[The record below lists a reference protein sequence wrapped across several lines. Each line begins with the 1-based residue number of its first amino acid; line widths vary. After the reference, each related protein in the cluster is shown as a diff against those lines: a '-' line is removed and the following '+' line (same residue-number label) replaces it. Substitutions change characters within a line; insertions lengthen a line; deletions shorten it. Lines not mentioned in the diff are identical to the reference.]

1 MTKVHASI
9 PDFLIIGAGKAG
21 TTSLNNYL
29 KQHPQIFIPVRKEP
43 NFYGYELRSE
53 ADFAGDAD
61 EIRQYSRSINTLEA
75 YLGLFADAGEH
86 QLKGETSN
94 TYMYHEEAPQRIKH
108 YNPDMKLIAIL
119 RQPAERLWSR
129 YLHLA
134 RENKL
139 PTPNFS
145 DCLDRSTIWWRRNDL
160 VREGFYYNNL
170 SPFYQLFPQENIRI
184 YLYEDLNRNGE
195 TVLKDIF
202 SFLGVDDTFMPDLD
216 VRFNQSGFVINKKLD
231 RIIGPKGIIQNS
243 VKSILSPQVYSGL
256 KSNPTL
262 QKFINKLRKKNLA
275 RPRIDPEVKRL
286 LTHEVYAGDLRQLQA
301 LIKKDLSHWLR

>member
-1 MTKVHASI
+1 MHASI

-29 KQHPQIFIPVRKEP
+29 KQHPQIFIPARKEP
-43 NFYGYELRSE
+43 NFYGYESNS
-53 ADFAGDAD
+53 ASDFEDDAD
-61 EIRQYSRSINTLEA
+61 EVRQYTRSITKLKPYLEM
-75 YLGLFADAGEH
+75 FADA
-86 QLKGETSN
+86 QDNQIKGETSN
-94 TYMYHEEAPQRIKH
+94 TYMYHEEAPLRIRY
-108 YNPDMKLIAIL
+108 YNPEMKLIAIL
-119 RQPAERLWSR
+119 RQPSERLWSR

-160 VREGFYYNNL
+160 IKEGFYYKNL
-170 SPFYQLFPQENIRI
+170 SPFYNLFPNENIRI

-195 TVLKDIF
+195 EVLRDIF
-202 SFLGVDDTFMPDLD
+202 DFLEVDNSFMPDLD
-216 VRFNQSGFVINKKLD
+216 IRFNQSGFIINKKLD

-243 VKSILSPQVYSGL
+243 VKSLLGPQVYSGL

-262 QKFINKLRKKNLA
+262 QKFINRLRKRNLA
-275 RPRIDPEVKRL
+275 RPRLDPEVKRL
-286 LTHEVYAGDLRQLQA
+286 LTHEVYAADLKQLQE
-301 LIKKDLSHWLR
+301 LIKKDLSHWLK